1 MNLAQALAA
10 LAAHGTEPNR
20 KVYRRHGARGELY
33 GVGFQSLDM
42 IAQEVGVDHGL
53 ARKLWSSARPE
64 ARLLATR
71 IADARKV
78 SVAEL
83 DRWAAELDWFVGADA
98 LAKLASAS
106 PHAKKLALSWID
118 QKGEWVSRAGWHT
131 LALLT
136 RDKSIDAAFFA
147 PLVDRIE
154 RTIHRSKN
162 RTRDAM
168 NAALIAIGVRS
179 DDFAKTCIAAAK
191 RIGEVKVDHG
201 APGLETPDA
210 ATYIRRARAW
220 FERAR
225 AAKKRPAE
233 KKVVAKATKSIAKK
247 SPKKAA
253 RRGKPGASRVAKKT
267 TKAARKPAPKRR

>member
-33 GVGFQSLDM
+33 GVGIQSLDS
-42 IAQEVGVDHGL
+42 IADEIGVDHAL
-53 ARKLWSSARPE
+53 ARKLWASARPE

-71 IADARKV
+71 VADARRIT
-78 SVAEL
+78 ATEL
-83 DRWAAELDWFVGADA
+83 DRWATEVDWFVGADA
-98 LAKLASAS
+98 IAKLASGS

-118 QKGEWVSRAGWHT
+118 AKSEWVSRAGWHT

-136 RDKSIDAAFFA
+136 RDKSLADAVFA
-147 PLVDRIE
+147 PLVERIE
-154 RTIHRSKN
+154 HTIHRAKN

-179 DDFAKTCIAAAK
+179 DAFAKICIAAAK
-191 RIGEVKVDHG
+191 RIGKVKVDHG

-220 FERAR
+220 LERAQ
-225 AAKKRPAE
+225 
-233 KKVVAKATKSIAKK
+233 AKATPRAKK
-247 SPKKAA
+247 TAKKAA
-253 RRGKPGASRVAKKT
+253 KRTALTSAKAAARVAKKPA
-267 TKAARKPAPKRR
+267 KATRKAKRARG